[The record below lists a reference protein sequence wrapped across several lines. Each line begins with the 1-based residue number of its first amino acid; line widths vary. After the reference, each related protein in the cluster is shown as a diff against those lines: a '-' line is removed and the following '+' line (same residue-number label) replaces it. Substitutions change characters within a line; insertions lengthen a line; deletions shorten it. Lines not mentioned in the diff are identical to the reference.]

1 MISAIV
7 FSYKIE
13 RRACLRATVVVV
25 MGWDGSGVGGRVAG
39 GWDGCITATERVFEN
54 GALKTVTPASAAAL
68 RSTCVEQPR
77 ITGTVCYEYGADGSR
92 FKLRS

>member
-1 MISAIV
+1 
-7 FSYKIE
+7 
-13 RRACLRATVVVV
+13 
-25 MGWDGSGVGGRVAG
+25 MGWDGM
-39 GWDGCITATERVFEN
+39 GWDGDGRRCDAMRCDGMGGNTATERVFEN

-77 ITGTVCYEYGADGSR
+77 VTGTVCYEYGADGSR

>member
-13 RRACLRATVVVV
+13 MRACLRATGGGDG
-25 MGWDGSGVGGRVAG
+25 MGG
-39 GWDGCITATERVFEN
+39 ITATERVFEN

-77 ITGTVCYEYGADGSR
+77 VTGTVCYEYGADGSR

>member
-13 RRACLRATVVVV
+13 MRACLRATGGG
-25 MGWDGSGVGGRVAG
+25 MGG
-39 GWDGCITATERVFEN
+39 ITATERVFEN

-77 ITGTVCYEYGADGSR
+77 KTGTVCYGYGADGSR